1 MANKLVENVYI
12 IDTGSGNLSFPWNSG
27 SRIQSISW
35 LFSGSTGALSLSL
48 SDTTNVIFRQAH
60 PQANNQPQSGSAY
73 LGGISISELK
83 VPILTVGT
91 AWIYLS

>member
-1 MANKLVENVYI
+1 MANRLLENVYI
-12 IDTGSGNLSFPWNSG
+12 LDTGSGNTSIPWNAG

-35 LFSGSTGALSLSL
+35 VFAGSTGALSLSL

-60 PQANNQPQSGSAY
+60 PQTNNQPFSDSAY
-73 LGGISISELK
+73 LGGISVSELK

-91 AWIYLS
+91 AWIYFS

>member
-1 MANKLVENVYI
+1 MANRLLENVYI
-12 IDTGSGNLSFPWNSG
+12 LDTASGNIALPWNAG
-27 SRIQSISW
+27 SRIESISW

-73 LGGISISELK
+73 LGVSVSELK

-91 AWIYLS
+91 AWIYFS

>member
-1 MANKLVENVYI
+1 MANRLVDNVYI
-12 IDTGSGNLSFPWNSG
+12 IDSALNNVALPWNAG
-27 SRIQSISW
+27 SRIESISW
-35 LFSGSTGALSLSL
+35 LFSGSTGALSFSL

-73 LGGISISELK
+73 LGGIRITELK

-91 AWIYLS
+91 AWIYFS